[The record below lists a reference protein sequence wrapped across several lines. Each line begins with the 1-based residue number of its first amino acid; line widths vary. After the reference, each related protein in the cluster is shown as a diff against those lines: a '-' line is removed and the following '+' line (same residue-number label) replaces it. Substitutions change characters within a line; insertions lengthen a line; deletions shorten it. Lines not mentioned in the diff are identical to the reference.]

1 VSTADDLPRASPPAA
16 RELGYWGSAVRGLLR
31 DWTAVFGLVIV
42 VGLLLAAVL
51 APVLAPHDPT
61 FQHRDGLGP
70 VGEPMPPGTP
80 GFPLGTDQIGRD
92 ELSRLLYG
100 ARVSLTVGVGANLLA
115 AVIGVLVGGVA
126 GMAGR
131 RLQTLIM
138 RTVDIVLSF
147 PVLLLAVALLAVAQP
162 NLGTIIVIIGIAF
175 GAYLARIIY
184 TQVISLRE
192 RDFVLAAR
200 TCGVSG
206 TGILVRHIV
215 PHVIPTVIVYGTLGV
230 ATAIMLEAALSYIGI
245 GIRPPNASWGN
256 MISDGQPFLMTAPWL
271 IGLSAAALVL
281 AMLGFSL
288 LGDGLRDALDPTLE
302 RGRRLL
308 GGIR

>member
-1 VSTADDLPRASPPAA
+1 
-16 RELGYWGSAVRGLLR
+16 
-31 DWTAVFGLVIV
+31 
-42 VGLLLAAVL
+42 
-51 APVLAPHDPT
+51 
-61 FQHRDGLGP
+61 
-70 VGEPMPPGTP
+70 M
-80 GFPLGTDQIGRD
+80 
-92 ELSRLLYG
+92 
-100 ARVSLTVGVGANLLA
+100 
-115 AVIGVLVGGVA
+115 LVGGVA

-131 RLQTLIM
+131 RLQSVLM
-138 RTVDIVLSF
+138 RIVDIVLSF

-162 NLGTIIVIIGIAF
+162 SLGTIILIIGIAF

-184 TQVISLRE
+184 TQVVSLRE

-200 TCGVSG
+200 ICGVSDAA
-206 TGILVRHIV
+206 ILVRHIV

-230 ATAIMLEAALSYIGI
+230 ATSILLEAALSYIGM
-245 GIRPPNASWGN
+245 GIRPPDASWGN
-256 MISDGQPFLMTAPWL
+256 MISEGQPFLMTARWL
-271 IGLSAAALVL
+271 VALSAAALVL